1 MIFQEP
7 EVQFVEID
15 VTMDATQTSNTCKVG
30 NQCEQF
36 GVETCLGEAP
46 MNNCPD
52 DDSWL

>member
-1 MIFQEP
+1 MNFEEP
-7 EVQFVEID
+7 KVEFVAL
-15 VTMDATQTSNTCKVG
+15 TMDMFTTQASCTDSTTC
-30 NQCEQF
+30 QEY